1 MTVRQGVI
9 SKTVPEPDA
18 PPSVVTPYSLPPTS
32 VPAHGVSPPAPPG
45 KSSTSVMSHS
55 CPVWDSLNTTPHP
68 KSNAQPGTPP
78 SATPYR
84 FPMESRIRFR
94 GPEPKSQ
101 PRKEEIWVLLQLPP
115 PALGSNPFP
124 IDPPHCMLVNPPM
137 LVAPYR
143 LPVESITT
151 PVGSAPSVPIPTK
164 L

>member
-18 PPSVVTPYSLPPTS
+18 PPCVVTPYSLPPTS
-32 VPAHGVSPPAPPG
+32 VTAHGVSPPAPPG

-101 PRKEEIWVLLQLPP
+101 LPP
-115 PALGSNPFP
+115 PALSSTTFP
-124 IDPPHCMLVNPPM
+124 IEPPHCMLVNPPM